1 MYTSKSIQNELI
13 AVIEQWIQKK
23 LMQDLQKG
31 SKIFSILADESADCS
46 NQEQMALIIRYV
58 NAHKEIQEVFLAFIE
73 CEEGTTGMHLAILI
87 KSTCQTLHLDLSL
100 CRGQGYDGAG
110 NMSGKTNGAA
120 AIIQSELP
128 KVMYFHCA
136 SHKLNLCV
144 VHSCKLTSV
153 TNMMDAITCLAN
165 FFNYSPQRQ
174 KGLEHHLRDYPD
186 AQKSKLL
193 PLCATRWV
201 ERLDPL
207 EVTLDLM
214 DGITDPLA
222 DMVQHTHKQ
231 WNKETT
237 TQAFA
242 LLKRLDFEFL
252 VNLIIT
258 QKALAFTS
266 GVTARLQKKG
276 IDVVEAYQH
285 VQHVIQTLQNVRGQI
300 DSYFH
305 DWFEEATD
313 LARKRNIKV
322 IAMKFC
328 MMLSLAT

>member
-1 MYTSKSIQNELI
+1 
-13 AVIEQWIQKK
+13 
-23 LMQDLQKG
+23 
-31 SKIFSILADESADCS
+31 
-46 NQEQMALIIRYV
+46 
-58 NAHKEIQEVFLAFIE
+58 
-73 CEEGTTGMHLAILI
+73 
-87 KSTCQTLHLDLSL
+87 
-100 CRGQGYDGAG
+100 
-110 NMSGKTNGAA
+110 MSGKTNGVA
-120 AIIQSELP
+120 AIIQSEFP
-128 KVMYFHCA
+128 KAMYFHC
-136 SHKLNLCV
+136 HKLNLCV

-153 TNMMDAITCLAN
+153 TNIIDAITCLAN
-165 FFNYSPQRQ
+165 FFNYSPQRH
-174 KGLEHHLRDYPD
+174 KGLEHHLD

-193 PLCATRWV
+193 PSCATRWV
-201 ERLDPL
+201 ERLDAL

-214 DGITDPLA
+214 GGIMDTLA

-231 WNKETT
+231 WKKETT

-300 DSYFH
+300 DSYFY

-328 MMLSLAT
+328 MMLSSAT

>member
-1 MYTSKSIQNELI
+1 MYISKSIQNELI
-13 AVIEQWIQKK
+13 VVIGQWIQKK
-23 LMQDLQKG
+23 LMQDLQEG

-58 NAHKEIQEVFLAFIE
+58 NAHKEIQEVLLAFIE
-73 CEEGTTGMHLAILI
+73 CEEGTGMHLATLI

-100 CRGQGYDGAG
+100 CRGQGYDGAA
-110 NMSGKTNGAA
+110 NMGKTNGAA
-120 AIIQSELP
+120 AIIQSEFP
-128 KVMYFHCA
+128 KAMYFHCA

-153 TNMMDAITCLAN
+153 TNMMDVITCLAN
-165 FFNYSPQRQ
+165 FFSYSPQRQ
-174 KGLEHHLRDYPD
+174 KVLEHHLRDYPD

-201 ERLDPL
+201 ERLDAL
-207 EVTLDLM
+207 EVTLDLIKGIM
-214 DGITDPLA
+214 DTLA
-222 DMVQHTHKQ
+222 DMVQHTHRQ
-231 WNKETT
+231 WNKETI

-242 LLKRLDFEFL
+242 LLTRLDFEFL

-266 GVTARLQKKG
+266 GVTSRLQQRG
-276 IDVVEAYQH
+276 IDVVEPYQH
-285 VQHVIQTLQNVRGQI
+285 VQHVIRTLQNVRGQI

-313 LARKRNIKV
+313 LARKLNIEV
-322 IAMKFC
+322 TAMKLC
-328 MMLSLAT
+328 MMLSLHE